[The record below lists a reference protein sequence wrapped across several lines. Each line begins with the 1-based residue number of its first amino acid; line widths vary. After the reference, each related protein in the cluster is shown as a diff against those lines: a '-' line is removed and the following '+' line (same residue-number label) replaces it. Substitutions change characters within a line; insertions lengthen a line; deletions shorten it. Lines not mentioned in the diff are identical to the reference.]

1 MWDIL
6 IPVKQP
12 IDAQTLA
19 RVGEL
24 EKRLRSKSKP
34 NKTPQGLTKVLSIVD
49 ILDAISPIPLADLQN
64 SPTGNMI
71 VGTAVSFF
79 QQQMPELATSLIGTD
94 PLDNST
100 WLRVM
105 LRAREKQPALLKRSL
120 IDHVQKT
127 VTEMFPP
134 TKTLQLEK

>member
-1 MWDIL
+1 
-6 IPVKQP
+6 
-12 IDAQTLA
+12 
-19 RVGEL
+19 
-24 EKRLRSKSKP
+24 
-34 NKTPQGLTKVLSIVD
+34 
-49 ILDAISPIPLADLQN
+49 
-64 SPTGNMI
+64 
-71 VGTAVSFF
+71 
-79 QQQMPELATSLIGTD
+79 MPELATSLIGTD

-134 TKTLQLEK
+134 TKTAPAGEVTGFFVLLAQLVERMIVNQNCMNLQCDHCRIGQL

>member
-1 MWDIL
+1 M
-6 IPVKQP
+6 PQ
-12 IDAQTLA
+12 LA
-19 RVGEL
+19 
-24 EKRLRSKSKP
+24 
-34 NKTPQGLTKVLSIVD
+34 
-49 ILDAISPIPLADLQN
+49 A
-64 SPTGNMI
+64 
-71 VGTAVSFF
+71 
-79 QQQMPELATSLIGTD
+79 SLIGTD

-134 TKTLQLEK
+134 TKTTPA